1 MTIQLSPSVTHPTI
15 AEVYQNIRGK
25 KLILRPD
32 FQRRFVWTHDHQEEF
47 LDTILRGYPFPEIYV
62 CRGDI
67 DIVNLTTTQHVIDGQ
82 QRLTTI
88 QRYIDGA
95 EERPF
100 TKIEPF
106 SSLSNDAKKE
116 FLAYQIVMR
125 DLGEVDDTLIR
136 EIFRRINL
144 TKFKLED
151 VEIHNAVYDGEFIQT
166 AKDLLKTVDLRTYD
180 VFHESEF
187 TRMADL
193 HFILLVMSTIENGG
207 YFVQDNEIETCIAQF
222 NESYPRRHEMA
233 DILMATFSAID
244 RLQLPV
250 DSIWFRKSN
259 FFTMVVEFARHQA
272 QLPDDVVE
280 RLLTLEERILD
291 ARLKPDTKYGRYY
304 GYMYTGTTG
313 RKARIER
320 ATLFNAHVFGEGDP
334 GGPPTSNEPTRRSD
348 GPDPQGKVA

>member
-15 AEVYQNIRGK
+15 AEVYQNIRAK
-25 KLILRPD
+25 KLVLRPD
-32 FQRRFVWTHDHQEEF
+32 FQRRFVWTHEHQEEF

-67 DIVNLTTTQHVIDGQ
+67 DVVNLTTTQHVIDGQ

-88 QRYIDGA
+88 QLYIEGKQ
-95 EERPF
+95 ERPF
-100 TKIEPF
+100 AKIPTF
-106 SSLSNDAKKE
+106 AALSEDQKKE
-116 FLAYQIVMR
+116 FLSYQLVMR
-125 DLGEVDDTLIR
+125 DLGEVDDRLIR

-151 VEIHNAVYDGEFIQT
+151 IEIHNAVYDGEFIQA
-166 AKDLLKTVDLRTYD
+166 AKQLLGTIDLRTYD

-193 HFILLVMSTIENGG
+193 HFILLVMATLENEG
-207 YFVQDNEIETCIAQF
+207 YFPQDNEVETYIAKY
-222 NESYPRRHEMA
+222 NEDYPGQSKMSE
-233 DILMATFSAID
+233 LLKQTFIIVDS
-244 RLQLPV
+244 LKLEP

-259 FFTMVVEFARHQA
+259 FFTMVVEFARHGA
-272 QLPDDVVE
+272 VLPADVVPRLLSLEDKILGAKLLPDTE
-280 RLLTLEERILD
+280 F
-291 ARLKPDTKYGRYY
+291 GRYY

-320 ATLFNAHVFGEGDP
+320 ANVFNTHVFGEKA
-334 GGPPTSNEPTRRSD
+334 T
-348 GPDPQGKVA
+348 

>member
-15 AEVYQNIRGK
+15 AEVYQNIRAK
-25 KLILRPD
+25 KLVLRPD
-32 FQRRFVWTHDHQEEF
+32 FQRRFVWTHEHQEEF

-67 DIVNLTTTQHVIDGQ
+67 DVVNLTTTQHVIDGQ

-88 QRYIDGA
+88 QRYV
-95 EERPF
+95 EEKQERPF
-100 TKIEPF
+100 SKIPSF
-106 SSLSNDAKKE
+106 AALNDAQKKE
-116 FLAYQIVMR
+116 FLSYQLVMR
-125 DLGEVDDTLIR
+125 DLGEVDDGLIR

-151 VEIHNAVYDGEFIQT
+151 IEIHNAVYDGEFIQA
-166 AKDLLKTVDLRTYD
+166 AKQLLGSVDLRAYD

-193 HFILLVMSTIENGG
+193 HFMLLVMSTLENGG
-207 YFVQDNEIETCIAQF
+207 YFPQDNEVEAFISKY
-222 NESYPRRHEMA
+222 NEDYPGRAE
-233 DILMATFSAID
+233 LSELLQKTFGVVDSLN
-244 RLQLPV
+244 LQP

-259 FFTMVVEFARHQA
+259 FFTMIVEFARHGA
-272 QLPDDVVE
+272 ELPADVIP
-280 RLLTLEERILD
+280 RLLSLEERILS
-291 ARLKPDTKYGRYY
+291 AKLMPDTEFGRYY

-320 ATLFNAHVFGEGDP
+320 AAVFNTYVFGE
-334 GGPPTSNEPTRRSD
+334 
-348 GPDPQGKVA
+348 KVA

>member
-15 AEVYQNIRGK
+15 AEVYQNIRAK
-25 KLILRPD
+25 KLVLRPD
-32 FQRRFVWTHDHQEEF
+32 FQRRFVWTHEHQEEF

-67 DIVNLTTTQHVIDGQ
+67 DVVNLTTTQHVIDGQ

-88 QRYIDGA
+88 QLYVEDKQ
-95 EERPF
+95 ERPF
-100 TKIEPF
+100 VKIPSF
-106 SSLSNDAKKE
+106 AALNDAQKKE
-116 FLAYQIVMR
+116 FLSYQLVMR
-125 DLGEVDDTLIR
+125 DLGEVDDGLIR

-151 VEIHNAVYDGEFIQT
+151 IEIHNAVYDGEFIQA
-166 AKDLLKTVDLRTYD
+166 AKQLLGSVDLRAYD

-193 HFILLVMSTIENGG
+193 HFMLLVMSTLENGG
-207 YFVQDNEIETCIAQF
+207 YFPQDNEVEAFIAKF
-222 NESYPRRHEMA
+222 NEDYPGRAELNGLLRK
-233 DILMATFSAID
+233 TFGAVD
-244 RLQLPV
+244 TLNLRP

-259 FFTMVVEFARHQA
+259 FFTMIVEFARHGA
-272 QLPDDVVE
+272 ELPSDVVPRLLSLEEKILGAKLLPDTE
-280 RLLTLEERILD
+280 F
-291 ARLKPDTKYGRYY
+291 GRYY

-320 ATLFNAHVFGEGDP
+320 AVVFNAYIFGE
-334 GGPPTSNEPTRRSD
+334 
-348 GPDPQGKVA
+348 KAA